1 MTKKPASL
9 TGDLLARKGEATPL
23 PTDPGARM
31 TISSGRQPHL
41 EGIGTAGHL
50 DISTSEGLY
59 GEDTRET
66 SEMENESERPRP
78 PEPEIIYTPDE
89 DEGGGGRTRLI
100 AAGLLGAVLIGGVI
114 LALSQPKSDS
124 VAPLATEIA
133 DAPMAT
139 TTDTAPLAESTD
151 DGPFSAAPSNQS
163 GLSSPDEVAA
173 ALAPGNN
180 DETDAVA
187 DSTAE
192 NALADSLPATAV
204 PEAAEPE
211 AIVPETVPAQVAE
224 TTPATPPAP
233 VADAAPASGGAY
245 VVQLLALRDEASA
258 KTAWAGLVK
267 KQPSLAGHAL
277 DIEKAD
283 LGDKGVYYRVRAAG
297 FETKS
302 AAASFCG
309 ALKANGQDCIVRKR

>member
-31 TISSGRQPHL
+31 TITTGRQPPL

-50 DISTSEGLY
+50 DMSTSEGLY
-59 GEDTRET
+59 GEDTREI
-66 SEMENESERPRP
+66 SEMENESERPQP

-89 DEGGGGRTRLI
+89 DDGGGGRTRLI
-100 AAGLLGAVLIGGVI
+100 ALGLIGAVLIVGVV
-114 LALSQPKSDS
+114 LALSQPKSNS
-124 VAPLATEIA
+124 VAPTAPEIA

-139 TTDTAPLAESTD
+139 TTDTAPVAKREADSL
-151 DGPFSAAPSNQS
+151 FNNPSSDS
-163 GLSSPDEVAA
+163 GLSSPEEVAA
-173 ALAPGNN
+173 ALAPGTNEGTEEVVDSPADN
-180 DETDAVA
+180 VVA
-187 DSTAE
+187 D
-192 NALADSLPATAV
+192 DIV
-204 PEAAEPE
+204 PGTS
-211 AIVPETVPAQVAE
+211 VPETG
-224 TTPATPPAP
+224 PAP
-233 VADAAPASGGAY
+233 VAEAAPEPTVTQTPAPAAAAIASGGAY

-267 KQPSLAGHAL
+267 KQPSLASHAL

-283 LGDKGVYYRVRAAG
+283 LGDKGIYYRVRAAG

-302 AAASFCG
+302 AAAAFCG
-309 ALKANGQDCIVRKR
+309 ALKANGQDCIVKTR